1 MRNNILFFLLLSN
14 SVYGQLLD
22 NRYGSA
28 FTDKPFFNAH
38 FIRDN
43 KVHKLNGKF
52 TYKKPGDM
60 MRETQYMYVYEFDS
74 LGRLSASFETRKD
87 DGTKDTTWNVYVYN
101 KSNQLIEHKR
111 GDGKGFTSTGYVY
124 DEKGNVTEENYIR
137 EYKDSLGAL
146 QRTVL
151 NSESMKYEYFDL
163 QVKKTVYNN
172 YDLPYKFEISKYN
185 ELGYL
190 VEREER
196 LIMTMSLTT
205 VKYTYNDRGYIASIS
220 SFEGSDTIPSEESIF
235 TYDEYGNLLEK
246 HFYRKGVFTTEF
258 EMIYNEKSKLLSY
271 VLTRD
276 VATNFIMILGF
287 KNYEF
292 FN

>member
-1 MRNNILFFLLLSN
+1 M
-14 SVYGQLLD
+14 LD

-28 FTDKPFFNAH
+28 FTDKPFFNTD
-38 FIRDN
+38 FIRAN
-43 KVHKLNGKF
+43 KVNKLNGKF

-74 LGRLSASFETRKD
+74 LGRLNASFETRKD
-87 DGTKDTTWNVYVYN
+87 DGTVDTTWNVYVYN
-101 KSNQLIEHKR
+101 ETNQLIEHKR
-111 GDGKGFTSTGYVY
+111 GDGKGFTSTGFEY
-124 DEKGNVTEENYIR
+124 DEKGNQTKESYIR
-137 EYKDSLGAL
+137 EYIDSLGIA

-151 NSESMKYEYFDL
+151 NSETMKYEYYDL

-172 YDLPYKFEISKYN
+172 YDLPYKYELIKYN

-196 LIMTMSLTT
+196 LIMTMSVTT
-205 VKYTYNDRGYIASIS
+205 IKYTYNDKGYIASIS
-220 SFEGSDTIPSEESIF
+220 SFEGSNTIPTEEAIYL
-235 TYDEYGNLLEK
+235 YDDFGNLLEK
-246 HFYRKGVFTTEF
+246 HLYRNGVFTTEF
-258 EMIYNEKSKLLSY
+258 EMIYNDKSKLLSY

-276 VATNFIMILGF
+276 VATNFIMILGL
-287 KNYEF
+287 KDYEF

>member
-1 MRNNILFFLLLSN
+1 M
-14 SVYGQLLD
+14 LD

-28 FTDKPFFNAH
+28 FTDKPFFNVD
-38 FIRDN
+38 FIHEN

-74 LGRLSASFETRKD
+74 LGRLSSSFETRKD
-87 DGTKDTTWNVYVYN
+87 DGTIDTTWNVYLYN
-101 KSNQLIEHKR
+101 PENLLIEHKR
-111 GDGKGFTSTGYVY
+111 GDGKGFTSTGYEY
-124 DEKGNVTEENYIR
+124 DEKGNQTKESYIR
-137 EYKDSLGAL
+137 EYVDSLGNA

-151 NSESMKYEYFDL
+151 NSESMKYEYYDL

-172 YDLPYKFEISKYN
+172 YDLPYKYELIKYN

-196 LIMTMSLTT
+196 LIMTMSVTT
-205 VKYTYNDRGYIASIS
+205 IKYTYNDKGYIASIS
-220 SFEGSDTIPSEESIF
+220 SFEGAKTIPTEEFLYI
-235 TYDEYGNLLEK
+235 YDDFGNLLEK
-246 HFYRKGVFTTEF
+246 HQYRNGVFTTEF

-276 VATNFIMILGF
+276 VATNFIMILGL
-287 KNYEF
+287 KDYEF
-292 FN
+292 FK

>member
-1 MRNNILFFLLLSN
+1 M
-14 SVYGQLLD
+14 LD

-28 FTDKPFFNAH
+28 FTDKPFFNVD
-38 FIRDN
+38 FIREN

-74 LGRLSASFETRKD
+74 LGRLSSSFETRKD
-87 DGTKDTTWNVYVYN
+87 DGTIDTTWNVYLYN
-101 KSNQLIEHKR
+101 PENLLIEHKR
-111 GDGKGFTSTGYVY
+111 GDGKGFTSTGYEY
-124 DEKGNVTEENYIR
+124 DEKGNQTKESYIR
-137 EYKDSLGAL
+137 EYVDSLGNA

-151 NSESMKYEYFDL
+151 NSESMKYEYYDL

-172 YDLPYKFEISKYN
+172 YDLPYKYELIKYN
-185 ELGYL
+185 ELGYM

-196 LIMTMSLTT
+196 LIMTMSVTT
-205 VKYTYNDRGYIASIS
+205 IKYTYNDKGYIASIS
-220 SFEGSDTIPSEESIF
+220 SFEGSNIIPTEETIYL
-235 TYDEYGNLLEK
+235 YDDFGNLLEK
-246 HFYRKGVFTTEF
+246 HQYRNGVFTTEF

-276 VATNFIMILGF
+276 VATNFIMILGL
-287 KNYEF
+287 KDYEF
-292 FN
+292 FK

>member
-1 MRNNILFFLLLSN
+1 M
-14 SVYGQLLD
+14 LD

-28 FTDKPFFNAH
+28 FTDKPFFNVD
-38 FIRDN
+38 FIREN

-74 LGRLSASFETRKD
+74 LGRLSSSFETRKD
-87 DGTKDTTWNVYVYN
+87 DGTIDTTWNVYLYN
-101 KSNQLIEHKR
+101 PENLLIEHKR
-111 GDGKGFTSTGYVY
+111 GDGKGFTSTGYEY
-124 DEKGNVTEENYIR
+124 DEKGNQTKESYIR
-137 EYKDSLGAL
+137 EYVDSLGNA

-151 NSESMKYEYFDL
+151 NSESMKYEYYDL

-172 YDLPYKFEISKYN
+172 YDLPYKYELIKYN

-196 LIMTMSLTT
+196 LIMTMSVTT
-205 VKYTYNDRGYIASIS
+205 IKYTYNDKGYIASIS
-220 SFEGSDTIPSEESIF
+220 SFEGSNTIPTEENLYI
-235 TYDEYGNLLEK
+235 YDDFGNLLEK
-246 HFYRKGVFTTEF
+246 HLYRNGVFTTEF

-276 VATNFIMILGF
+276 VATNFIMILGL
-287 KNYEF
+287 KDYEF
-292 FN
+292 FK

>member
-1 MRNNILFFLLLSN
+1 M
-14 SVYGQLLD
+14 LD

-28 FTDKPFFNAH
+28 FTDKPFFNTD
-38 FIRDN
+38 FIRSN

-60 MRETQYMYVYEFDS
+60 MRETQYKYVYEFDS
-74 LGRLSASFETRKD
+74 MGRLSSSFETRKD
-87 DGTKDTTWNVYVYN
+87 DGTLDTTWNVYLYN
-101 KSNQLIEHKR
+101 QENLLIEHKR
-111 GDGKGFTSTGYVY
+111 GDGKGFTSTGYEY
-124 DEKGNVTEENYIR
+124 DEKGNQTKESYIR
-137 EYKDSLGAL
+137 EYVDSLGNA

-151 NSESMKYEYFDL
+151 NSESMKYEYYDL

-172 YDLPYKFEISKYN
+172 YDLPYKYELIKYN

-196 LIMTMSLTT
+196 LIMTMSVTT
-205 VKYTYNDRGYIASIS
+205 IKYTYNDKGYIASIS
-220 SFEGSDTIPSEESIF
+220 SFDGSNTIPTEENLYI
-235 TYDEYGNLLEK
+235 YDDFGNLLEK
-246 HFYRKGVFTTEF
+246 HLYRNGVFTTEF
-258 EMIYNEKSKLLSY
+258 EMIYNDKSKLLSY

-276 VATNFIMILGF
+276 VATNFIMILGL
-287 KNYEF
+287 KDYEF

>member
-1 MRNNILFFLLLSN
+1 M
-14 SVYGQLLD
+14 LD

-28 FTDKPFFNAH
+28 FTDKPFFNVD
-38 FIRDN
+38 FIREN

-74 LGRLSASFETRKD
+74 LGRLSSSFETRKD
-87 DGTKDTTWNVYVYN
+87 DGTIDTTWNVYLYN
-101 KSNQLIEHKR
+101 PENLLIEHKR
-111 GDGKGFTSTGYVY
+111 GDGKGFTSTGYEY
-124 DEKGNVTEENYIR
+124 DEKGNQTKESYIR
-137 EYKDSLGAL
+137 EYVDSLGNA

-151 NSESMKYEYFDL
+151 NSESMKYEYYDL

-172 YDLPYKFEISKYN
+172 YDLPYKYELIKYN

-196 LIMTMSLTT
+196 LIMTMSVTT
-205 VKYTYNDRGYIASIS
+205 IKYTYNDKGYIASIS
-220 SFEGSDTIPSEESIF
+220 SFEGAKTIPTEEFLYI
-235 TYDEYGNLLEK
+235 YDDFGNLLEK
-246 HFYRKGVFTTEF
+246 HQYRNGVFTTEF

-276 VATNFIMILGF
+276 VATNFIMILGL
-287 KNYEF
+287 KDYEF
-292 FN
+292 FK

>member
-1 MRNNILFFLLLSN
+1 VRYALFFFLVLSN
-14 SVYGQLLD
+14 VVFGQMLD
-22 NRYGSA
+22 NRYGTA
-28 FTDKPFFNAH
+28 FTDKPFFNVD
-38 FIRDN
+38 FIREN

-74 LGRLSASFETRKD
+74 LGRLNTSFETRKD
-87 DGTKDTTWNVYVYN
+87 DGTVDTTWNVYVYN
-101 KSNQLIEHKR
+101 ETNQLIEHKR
-111 GDGKGFTSTGYVY
+111 GDGKGFTSTGYEY
-124 DEKGNVTEENYIR
+124 DEKGNQTKESYIR
-137 EYKDSLGAL
+137 EYIDSLGIA

-151 NSESMKYEYFDL
+151 NSETMKYEYYDL

-172 YDLPYKFEISKYN
+172 YELPYKYEIIKYN

-196 LIMTMSLTT
+196 LIMTMSITT
-205 VKYTYNDRGYIASIS
+205 IKYTYNDKGYIASIS
-220 SFEGSDTIPSEESIF
+220 SFEGSNIIPTEEFLYI
-235 TYDEYGNLLEK
+235 YDDYGNLLEK
-246 HFYRKGVFTTEF
+246 HLYRNGVFTTEF
-258 EMIYNEKSKLLSY
+258 VMIYNEKSKLLSY

-276 VATNFIMILGF
+276 VATNFIMILGL
-287 KNYEF
+287 KDYEF

>member
-1 MRNNILFFLLLSN
+1 M
-14 SVYGQLLD
+14 LD

-28 FTDKPFFNAH
+28 FTDKPFFNSD
-38 FIRDN
+38 FIRSN

-74 LGRLSASFETRKD
+74 LGRLSSSFETRKD
-87 DGTKDTTWNVYVYN
+87 DGTIDTTWNVYLYN
-101 KSNQLIEHKR
+101 KENRLIEHKR
-111 GDGKGFTSTGYVY
+111 GDGKGFTSTGYEY
-124 DEKGNVTEENYIR
+124 DEKGNQTKESYIR
-137 EYKDSLGAL
+137 EYVDSLGNA

-151 NSESMKYEYFDL
+151 NSESMKYEYYDL

-172 YDLPYKFEISKYN
+172 YDLPYKYEFIKYN

-196 LIMTMSLTT
+196 LIMTMSVTT
-205 VKYTYNDRGYIASIS
+205 IKYTYNDKGYIASIS
-220 SFEGSDTIPSEESIF
+220 SFEGANTIPTEEYLYI
-235 TYDEYGNLLEK
+235 YDDFGNLLEK
-246 HFYRKGVFTTEF
+246 HLYRNGVFTTEF

-276 VATNFIMILGF
+276 VASNFIMILGL
-287 KNYEF
+287 KDYEF
-292 FN
+292 FK

>member
-1 MRNNILFFLLLSN
+1 M
-14 SVYGQLLD
+14 LD
-22 NRYGSA
+22 NRFGSA
-28 FTDKPFFNAH
+28 FTDKPFFNVD
-38 FIRDN
+38 FIRSN

-52 TYKKPGDM
+52 TYKKSGDM

-74 LGRLSASFETRKD
+74 LGRLNSSFETRKD
-87 DGTKDTTWNVYVYN
+87 DGTVDTTWNVYVYN
-101 KSNQLIEHKR
+101 ETNQLIEHKR
-111 GDGKGFTSTGYVY
+111 GDGKGFTSTGYAY
-124 DEKGNVTEENYIR
+124 DEKGNQIKESYIR
-137 EYKDSLGAL
+137 EYVDSLGNA

-151 NSESMKYEYFDL
+151 NSESMKYEYYDL

-172 YDLPYKFEISKYN
+172 YDLPYKYELIKYN

-196 LIMTMSLTT
+196 LIMTMSVTT
-205 VKYTYNDRGYIASIS
+205 IKYTYNDKGYIASIS
-220 SFEGSDTIPSEESIF
+220 SFEGANTIPTEENLYL
-235 TYDEYGNLLEK
+235 YDDFGNLLEK
-246 HFYRKGVFTTEF
+246 HLYRNGVFTTEF

-287 KNYEF
+287 KDYAF